1 MGLDNAWCE
10 STSGAC
16 KYFDVDSKLGLSK
29 FQVEA
34 NRKKWGR
41 NEMPPEEGKSLWAM
55 IVEQFEDLLVRIL
68 LLAAC
73 ISFVLALFEEEE
85 DGEEHSVLGAF
96 IEPLVILTILIANA
110 CVGIWQEQNAESAIE
125 ALKEYEPAMA
135 KVFRQDRPGQV
146 QQILAGDLVPGD
158 IVDVSV
164 GDQIP
169 ADLRILEIKS
179 TTLRIDQALLTGES
193 VSVPKGTEAVPDT
206 RAVNQDKI
214 NLLFSGTNVASG
226 KAVGVVIKTG
236 QHTEIGKIRESMVET
251 ETEKT
256 PLAKKLDEFGEQL
269 SKMISI
275 ICVLVWAINIGHF
288 NDPMHGGSWVKG
300 AIYYFKIAVALAVAA
315 IPEGLPI
322 VVTVTLALGVLRMA
336 SHNAVVRRLPAV
348 ETLGSVDVLCSDKTG
363 TLTKGEMAVTE
374 ALLSDG
380 SRASIGQ
387 LVMLHGEVQ
396 HGRSHP
402 LMEALTTACVVCNNV
417 QPTYGKKRGLGNPTE
432 AALMGFAQ
440 KLGLEDLRND
450 WLRVKEIPFT
460 SDSKTMAVQAVY
472 NRDPDRKPLW
482 FVKGAPEIIL
492 EKCFLFQTRDGRQNL
507 TTKTRISL
515 NDHATYMMNQGL
527 RVLAIAKGE
536 KTPDELIF
544 LGLVGISDPPRP
556 SASKAVAELRERG
569 VELKMITGGNFKSY

>member
-1 MGLDNAWCE
+1 
-10 STSGAC
+10 
-16 KYFDVDSKLGLSK
+16 
-29 FQVEA
+29 
-34 NRKKWGR
+34 
-41 NEMPPEEGKSLWAM
+41 MPPEEGKSLWAM

-85 DGEEHSVLGAF
+85 EGEEHSVLGAF

-256 PLAKKLDEFGEQL
+256 PLAKK
-269 SKMISI
+269 
-275 ICVLVWAINIGHF
+275 
-288 NDPMHGGSWVKG
+288 
-300 AIYYFKIAVALAVAA
+300 
-315 IPEGLPI
+315 
-322 VVTVTLALGVLRMA
+322 T
-336 SHNAVVRRLPAV
+336 RRI
-348 ETLGSVDVLCSDKTG
+348 
-363 TLTKGEMAVTE
+363 
-374 ALLSDG
+374 
-380 SRASIGQ
+380 R
-387 LVMLHGEVQ
+387 
-396 HGRSHP
+396 
-402 LMEALTTACVVCNNV
+402 
-417 QPTYGKKRGLGNPTE
+417 
-432 AALMGFAQ
+432 
-440 KLGLEDLRND
+440 
-450 WLRVKEIPFT
+450 
-460 SDSKTMAVQAVY
+460 
-472 NRDPDRKPLW
+472 
-482 FVKGAPEIIL
+482 
-492 EKCFLFQTRDGRQNL
+492 
-507 TTKTRISL
+507 
-515 NDHATYMMNQGL
+515 
-527 RVLAIAKGE
+527 
-536 KTPDELIF
+536 
-544 LGLVGISDPPRP
+544 
-556 SASKAVAELRERG
+556 
-569 VELKMITGGNFKSY
+569 